1 MLVMNGAHEEWSHY
15 YRDAQLGNWEAL
27 HARFVEHRYPRHA
40 HDYFVIALV
49 ESGAVSC
56 WYRGADRLTPAG
68 DVFVVNADEPHT
80 GEAATRAG
88 YIYRV
93 LYPRAEYLARV
104 AADIGT
110 STKALVFNAF
120 MLHDRRLSALLS
132 SFHKR
137 LAENAPK
144 VESESLLLRALAHLL
159 TRYAEPRIE
168 RRSIGREHPAIRK
181 TREFMETHFTED
193 ISLST
198 LSGVVSLSPH
208 YFAHAFEREVGIPP
222 HAYLEGVRIRK
233 ACELLNRGET
243 LVSTALAV
251 GYSDQSHLTHRF
263 KRFLGITPGQY
274 MRESKD

>member
-1 MLVMNGAHEEWSHY
+1 MDSAQKEWSRY
-15 YRDAQLGNWEAL
+15 YRDPQLEHWEVL

-40 HDYFVIALV
+40 HDYFAIALV

-56 WYRGADRLTPAG
+56 WYRGADRVTPAG
-68 DVFVVNADEPHT
+68 DVFVVNAGEPHT
-80 GEAATRAG
+80 GEPATRGG
-88 YIYRV
+88 YLYRV

-110 STKALVFNAF
+110 PVKALVFDAF
-120 MLHDRRLSALLS
+120 VLHDRRLSALLS
-132 SFHKR
+132 RFHKR
-137 LAENAPK
+137 LAENAPN
-144 VESESLLLRALAHLL
+144 VESESLLLCAVAHLL
-159 TRYAEPRIE
+159 TRYAVPRVW
-168 RRSIGREHPAIRK
+168 RRSIGREHPAIR
-181 TREFMETHFTED
+181 TAREFMETHFTED

-198 LSGVVSLSPH
+198 LSGVVSLSQY

-274 MRESKD
+274 MRESKA